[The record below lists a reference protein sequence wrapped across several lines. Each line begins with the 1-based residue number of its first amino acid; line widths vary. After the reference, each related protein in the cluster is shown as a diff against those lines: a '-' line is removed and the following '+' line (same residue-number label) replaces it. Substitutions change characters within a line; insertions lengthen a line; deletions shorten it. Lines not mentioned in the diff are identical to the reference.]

1 MELRHLRYFLA
12 VAEKRNFTQAA
23 EMLGIAQP
31 PLSRQIREL
40 EEELGVGL
48 FDRESRP
55 IALSDAGRLLLDHAQ
70 RVMNATRQLRAAIKL
85 HAEGGGRRFIIGF
98 VGSTIYG
105 PVPDLIRSF
114 REAAPQVEVDL
125 IEMSTVVQIAAL
137 KDGRID
143 AGFGRLRFEDP
154 AIRRHL
160 IARERL
166 LMALPARHPL
176 AVHDGQPISLTAVSG
191 ELLIL
196 YPNEPRPSYAD
207 QLLAVLKD
215 HDVHPGSTRE
225 VRELQTALGLV
236 AAGAGVAIVP
246 ATVQRLRRDDV
257 VYRPIAERDAV
268 SPIIVSW
275 RIADQ
280 SELTGLL
287 ERLCGEL
294 EQGMAAAP
302 LMTRPGPA
310 GAPPSSIFG

>member
-12 VAEKRNFTQAA
+12 VAQECNFTRAA

-40 EEELGVGL
+40 EGELGVEL

-55 IALSDAGRLLLDHAQ
+55 IALSDAGRLLLEHAQ
-70 RVMNATRQLRAAIKL
+70 RVMNTTRQLKVAIEQ
-85 HAEGGGRRFIIGF
+85 HRQGGGRRFVIGF

-105 PVPDLIRSF
+105 PVPDLIRRF
-114 REAAPQVEVDL
+114 REAAPHVEVDL
-125 IEMSTVVQIAAL
+125 VEMNTVVQIAAL
-137 KDGRID
+137 KAGRID

-176 AVHDGQPISLTAVSG
+176 GLQGGQPISLTHVSG
-191 ELLIL
+191 EMLIL

-207 QLLAVLKD
+207 QLLAVLQD
-215 HDVHPGSTRE
+215 HGIQPGSTRE

-236 AAGAGVAIVP
+236 AAGAGIAIVP
-246 ATVQRLRRDDV
+246 AAVQRLRRDDV
-257 VYRPIAERDAV
+257 IYRPIAERDAI

-275 RIADQ
+275 RLADQ
-280 SELTGLL
+280 SEHTRVL
-287 ERLCGEL
+287 ERLCVEL
-294 EQGMAAAP
+294 EQGMTAAP
-302 LMTRPGPA
+302 LMTG
-310 GAPPSSIFG
+310 

>member
-12 VAEKRNFTQAA
+12 VAEERNFTRAA
-23 EMLGIAQP
+23 DLLGIAQP

-40 EEELGVGL
+40 EDELGQPL

-55 IALSDAGRLLLDHAQ
+55 IALTDAGRLLVDHAQ
-70 RVMNATRQLRAAIKL
+70 RVTNATGQLKAAMKL
-85 HAEGGGRRFIIGF
+85 HAEGSRRRFIIGF

-105 PVPDLIRSF
+105 PIPDLVRRF

-125 IEMSTVVQIAAL
+125 IEMNTVVQIAAL

-143 AGFGRLRFEDP
+143 AGFGRLPIEDR
-154 AIRRHL
+154 AIHRHL

-166 LMALPARHPL
+166 LMVVPAHHRL
-176 AVHDGQPISLTAVSG
+176 AQPAGRPISLTEAAG
-191 ELLIL
+191 EPLIL

-207 QLLAVLKD
+207 QLLDVLRD
-215 HDVHPGSTRE
+215 HDVRPGPTRE

-236 AAGAGVAIVP
+236 AAGAGIAIVP
-246 ATVQRLRRDDV
+246 ATVQRLRRDDI

-268 SPIIVSW
+268 SPIIVNW

-280 SELTGLL
+280 SEPTRLL
-287 ERLCGEL
+287 ERLCDQL
-294 EQGMAAAP
+294 ARGMGG
-302 LMTRPGPA
+302 RPA
-310 GAPPSSIFG
+310 VAE

>member
-23 EMLGIAQP
+23 DMLGIAQP

-40 EEELGVGL
+40 EKELGVEL
-48 FDRESRP
+48 FDRDSRP

-85 HAEGGGRRFIIGF
+85 HAEGGGRRFVIGF

-105 PVPDLIRSF
+105 PVPDLIRRF
-114 REAAPQVEVDL
+114 REAAPQVEIDL
-125 IEMSTVVQIAAL
+125 IEMNTVVQIAAL

-176 AVHDGQPISLTAVSG
+176 AVQDGQPISLAAVSD

-215 HDVHPGSTRE
+215 HDVQPGSTRE

-246 ATVQRLRRDDV
+246 ATVQRLRRDDI

-268 SPIIVSW
+268 SPIIISW

-280 SELTGLL
+280 SELTGVL
-287 ERLCGEL
+287 ERLCAEL
-294 EQGMAAAP
+294 AQGMAAAP
-302 LMTRPGPA
+302 LMPRGKM
-310 GAPPSSIFG
+310 G

>member
-12 VAEKRNFTQAA
+12 VAQECNFTRAA

-40 EEELGVGL
+40 ERELGVEL

-55 IALSDAGRLLLDHAQ
+55 IALSDAGRLLLEHAQ
-70 RVMNATRQLRAAIKL
+70 RVMNATRQLKVAIDQ
-85 HAEGGGRRFIIGF
+85 HRQGGGRRFVIGF

-105 PVPDLIRSF
+105 PVPDLIRRF

-125 IEMSTVVQIAAL
+125 VEMNTVVQIAAL
-137 KDGRID
+137 KAGRID

-166 LMALPARHPL
+166 LMALPANHPL
-176 AVHDGQPISLTAVSG
+176 ALQGSQPISLTHVSG
-191 ELLIL
+191 EMLIL

-215 HDVHPGSTRE
+215 HGIHLGSTRE

-236 AAGAGVAIVP
+236 AAGAGIAIVP
-246 ATVQRLRRDDV
+246 AAVQRLRRDDV
-257 VYRPIAERDAV
+257 VYRPIAERDAI

-275 RIADQ
+275 RLADQ
-280 SELTGLL
+280 SELNRVL
-287 ERLCGEL
+287 ERLCAEL
-294 EQGMAAAP
+294 EQGMTAAP
-302 LMTRPGPA
+302 LMTG
-310 GAPPSSIFG
+310 